1 MAVTKKAGLRH
12 LCSSFASLVLRV
24 LCLLH
29 IFFSIVSQ
37 GTYCKWLHHACPSS
51 QSWQEEQT
59 KNFNLIF
66 NKILCTE
73 RLKKNLRGQLTK
85 EQNRTEMML

>member
-24 LCLLH
+24 LFTAH
-29 IFFSIVSQ
+29 FFSIVSQ

-73 RLKKNLRGQLTK
+73 RLKTSTRTVNKRT
-85 EQNRTEMML
+85 EQNRDDVVT